1 MSVPVD
7 AARRHQDAESGER
20 SNSNEDDSGSGGP
33 AALDSNEEE
42 REESKTNNDPEE
54 EELEAEY
61 MVGDSYLSET
71 DLEDSTIAVDH
82 RGLQQ
87 SIEEDNAEK
96 EDGMGSTKKIR

>member
-1 MSVPVD
+1 
-7 AARRHQDAESGER
+7 
-20 SNSNEDDSGSGGP
+20 
-33 AALDSNEEE
+33 
-42 REESKTNNDPEE
+42 
-54 EELEAEY
+54 

-96 EDGMGSTKKIR
+96 EEAMGSTKKIL